1 MTQKRK
7 YATPYEIADY
17 LFTTEAKL
25 ANDRY
30 HGVGIPY
37 VKFGRKILYSWDAV
51 DAYLEENTVQTKPRY
66 EKSDQENK

>member
-1 MTQKRK
+1 MT
-7 YATPYEIADY
+7 TPVPRAGRFGNPEQVAEYV
-17 LFTTEAKL
+17 LTTSAKL

-51 DAYLEENTVQTKPRY
+51 DAYLEESTVNTTK
-66 EKSDQENK
+66 ETA